1 MKAETVAL
9 SQPEALLYLAGQE
22 AGLAQGLKTAATE
35 LKKSR
40 DAYARQIAE
49 MVDAAPKKQRKEAKK
64 ASEQLGAWL
73 EVFDQVIAHL
83 EQQGINRQASAGA
96 ALNNALGARSKESPA
111 AVAGKSAARNLLSLF
126 GR

>member
-1 MKAETVAL
+1 MKSETVAL

-22 AGLAQGLKTAATE
+22 AGLAQGLKAAAAE

-40 DAYARQIAE
+40 DAYAQQIAD
-49 MVDAAPKKQRKEAKK
+49 MVAAAPKKQRKAAKQ
-64 ASEQLGAWL
+64 AGEQLGAWL
-73 EVFDQVIAHL
+73 GVFDQVISHL
-83 EQQGINRQASAGA
+83 EQQGINRQATAGA

-111 AVAGKSAARNLLSLF
+111 SVVGKQAASRLLGLF